1 MKHNTQHTLAHCIS
15 EGLLRTLYSVD
26 DVSYQKLTEIIDKAS
41 EELQK
46 QLKDTLVVD
55 GVPSKITEMVSSRSA
70 NSSVINPSINGSI
83 NGGSFAR
90 IEEKSEEKSKGGWF
104 SRNR

>member
-41 EELQK
+41 DNIWLEI
-46 QLKDTLVVD
+46 D
-55 GVPSKITEMVSSRSA
+55 
-70 NSSVINPSINGSI
+70 
-83 NGGSFAR
+83 SF
-90 IEEKSEEKSKGGWF
+90 F
-104 SRNR
+104 TFDDN